1 MEKGNNEEN
10 EEDEEDEENEEREE
24 LINDIHET
32 SDELEGYIDDLIMEV
47 DMPVEEAED
56 NNTSIERLREIKDAI
71 KDVTVDQEQGLNI

>member
-1 MEKGNNEEN
+1 MAKEN
-10 EEDEEDEENEEREE
+10 DEEDEEDEEREE
-24 LINDIHET
+24 LIDEIHET

-47 DMPVEEAED
+47 DMAVEEAED

>member
-10 EEDEEDEENEEREE
+10 EEDEENEEREE

-47 DMPVEEAED
+47 DMAVEEAED

>member
-1 MEKGNNEEN
+1 MAKEN
-10 EEDEEDEENEEREE
+10 DEEDEEREE
-24 LINDIHET
+24 LIDEIHET

-47 DMPVEEAED
+47 DMAVEEAED

>member
-1 MEKGNNEEN
+1 MAKEN
-10 EEDEEDEENEEREE
+10 DEEDEENEEREE
-24 LINDIHET
+24 LIDEIHET

-47 DMPVEEAED
+47 DMAVEEAED